1 MTTPTAK
8 ALRTMH
14 ADLHHL
20 DERTVRDA
28 IRTQRN
34 AADEVVTRAERAGRD
49 LLASEQRAYS
59 AAVAEIAELD
69 QLLDDAAAAR
79 GRAYRSQLDER
90 SRLAADVAD
99 SRRRAGV
106 PLDLGGERSTASLGQ
121 WLVRALAGGSGSG
134 APFAPTQQSSE
145 VFQYLAAN
153 TVHGQMGVRIITTGQ
168 RAISFPNMTAGASV
182 GWYAEGGTISATD
195 PTASSLTATPKK
207 IAGLTV
213 VSNELIADSDP
224 AILDAVAQDL
234 VAQIG
239 RKLDLGVFEGAGSSN
254 EPTGLKNVSGINEV
268 SMGNNG
274 AAPTDL
280 SKIAD
285 AIYELQADNANPT
298 ALVMH
303 PRTLNTFR
311 KLLDG
316 ANRPL
321 LVPTTDPGAGV
332 AATMFGV
339 PVYVSS
345 QLSITETQGTS
356 TDCSSVYLVEAPRIV
371 VVMRSDATVELGRE
385 RLFNSDQSE
394 IRVTMR
400 ADVLAPQPTAICR
413 IKGVR
418 A

>member
-1 MTTPTAK
+1 MTTIAK
-8 ALRTMH
+8 ALRTTH
-14 ADLHHL
+14 GADLHL
-20 DERTVRDA
+20 IDERTVRDA

-34 AADEVVTRAERAGRD
+34 IADDVVTRAERAGRE

-79 GRAYRSQLDER
+79 GRAYRAEQAEQAKR
-90 SRLAADVAD
+90 AEQITA

-134 APFAPTQQSSE
+134 APFAPTQQSTE

-153 TVHGQMGVRIITTGQ
+153 TVHGQMGVRIVTTSE

-207 IAGLTV
+207 CAGLTV

-234 VAQIG
+234 IAQIG

-254 EPTGLKNVSGINEV
+254 EPTGLKNVSGINEI
-268 SMGNNG
+268 SMATNG

-339 PVYVSS
+339 PVYVTS

-356 TDCSSVYLVEAPRIV
+356 TDCSSIYVVEAPRIV
-371 VVMRSDATVELGRE
+371 VVMRSDATVELDRS

-400 ADVLAPQPTAICR
+400 ADVLAPQPTAVCR